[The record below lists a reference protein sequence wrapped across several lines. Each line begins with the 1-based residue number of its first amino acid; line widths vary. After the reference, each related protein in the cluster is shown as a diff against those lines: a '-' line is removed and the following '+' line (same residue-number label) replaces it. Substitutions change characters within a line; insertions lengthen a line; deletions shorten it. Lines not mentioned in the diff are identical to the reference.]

1 MPKFRLK
8 TPRRRKESRE
18 TNQYQDHKDDLK
30 EDFNHR
36 CGYCD
41 APDKWRDTYYE
52 IDHFVPKT
60 FLKTIGIAEYSN
72 LVYSCRYCNN
82 AKSNTWPTGN
92 EKVHNDGEQGFIDP
106 CNHTYDKCF
115 ERDENGFIRP
125 RGNELSRYIYKALRL
140 DHRRHANYW
149 ILEKLESTLL
159 KIEGYVSKADSELLT
174 SELFRRY
181 ATISSEYRERRDKLH
196 VGEQ

>member
-8 TPRRRKESRE
+8 TPKRRKESKK
-18 TNQYQDHKDDLK
+18 TNQYQDHKADLK

-41 APDKWRDTYYE
+41 APDKWRDTFYE

-60 FLKTIGIAEYSN
+60 LLITIGIAEYSN

-82 AKSNTWPTGN
+82 AKRNKWPTKD
-92 EKVHNDGEQGFIDP
+92 EKVHNDGKKGFIDP
-106 CNHTYDKCF
+106 CNPSYDECF

-125 RGNELSRYIYKALRL
+125 IEKEDKLSGYIYRELRL

-149 ILEKLESTLL
+149 ILEKLEVILL
-159 KIEGYVSKADSELLT
+159 RIESYDPQLLT
-174 SELFRRY
+174 PELYKRY
-181 ATISSEYRERRDKLH
+181 VALNNEYRERRDKLH
-196 VGEQ
+196 VSEQ